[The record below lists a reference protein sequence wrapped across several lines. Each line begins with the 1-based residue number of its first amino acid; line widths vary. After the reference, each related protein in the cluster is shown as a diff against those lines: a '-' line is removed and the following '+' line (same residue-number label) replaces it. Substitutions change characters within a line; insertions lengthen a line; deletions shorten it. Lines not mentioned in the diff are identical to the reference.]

1 MNSFQGNI
9 QIDHLIEGAKRA
21 RGLTVIIDVFRA
33 FSVESYLVSLGA
45 GAIRPVGSID
55 RAKELHQM
63 FPESLTIGERLGRQL
78 PGFDFGNS
86 PSQIQGSKDRIPGK
100 LIFHTTSAGTQGI
113 VNASGADEI
122 LLGSLTCARAIAR
135 YIREKNPSQVSLVC
149 MGDNGTVPNEEDE
162 LCARYIRSLLL
173 EEPLDMKKAIEHLRT
188 HGGRKFFDPAQQDVF
203 PEADYFMCVQ
213 YDLFDFVMKAETDDL
228 GFITRVIRP

>member
-86 PSQIQGSKDRIPGK
+86 PS
-100 LIFHTTSAGTQGI
+100 
-113 VNASGADEI
+113 
-122 LLGSLTCARAIAR
+122 
-135 YIREKNPSQVSLVC
+135 
-149 MGDNGTVPNEEDE
+149 
-162 LCARYIRSLLL
+162 
-173 EEPLDMKKAIEHLRT
+173 
-188 HGGRKFFDPAQQDVF
+188 
-203 PEADYFMCVQ
+203 
-213 YDLFDFVMKAETDDL
+213 
-228 GFITRVIRP
+228 